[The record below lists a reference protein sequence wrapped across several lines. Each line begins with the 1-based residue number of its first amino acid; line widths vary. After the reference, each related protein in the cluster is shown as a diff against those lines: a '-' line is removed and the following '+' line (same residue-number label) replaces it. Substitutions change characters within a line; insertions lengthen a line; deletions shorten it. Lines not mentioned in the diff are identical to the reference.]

1 MKARALDPGPT
12 ETVNLVDHSNT
23 EAPTLEDYRQE
34 LVTVARD
41 HGQECA
47 RRDDP
52 DAFDAAIA
60 AIRDAAELGS
70 FSAERCRLPSFPSSA
85 RFGVLVPAEVRRA
98 RVHRLRDLAPAC
110 ETRRLVQAVEGV
122 MSEPPPFFIGMTA
135 ALMDRRLTGTDV
147 RVLCALSS
155 FYNRKTGACW
165 PSKSSIQERSGMGRT
180 VVSDSLRHLRDAGY
194 VNYWKSATKAGN
206 EYEILYPE
214 VEYEGVGPPDTP
226 RSGCATRG

>member
-70 FSAERCRLPSFPSSA
+70 FSA
-85 RFGVLVPAEVRRA
+85 
-98 RVHRLRDLAPAC
+98 D
-110 ETRRLVQAVEGV
+110 
-122 MSEPPPFFIGMTA
+122 
-135 ALMDRRLTGTDV
+135 DV
-147 RVLCALSS
+147 V
-155 FYNRKTGACW
+155 F
-165 PSKSSIQERSGMGRT
+165 
-180 VVSDSLRHLRDAGY
+180 
-194 VNYWKSATKAGN
+194 
-206 EYEILYPE
+206 
-214 VEYEGVGPPDTP
+214 P
-226 RSGCATRG
+226 RSRAVLGSAFSFLRKSGELECIGYAISRRPARHGGLCRQWRAS

>member
-1 MKARALDPGPT
+1 
-12 ETVNLVDHSNT
+12 
-23 EAPTLEDYRQE
+23 
-34 LVTVARD
+34 
-41 HGQECA
+41 
-47 RRDDP
+47 
-52 DAFDAAIA
+52 
-60 AIRDAAELGS
+60 
-70 FSAERCRLPSFPSSA
+70 
-85 RFGVLVPAEVRRA
+85 
-98 RVHRLRDLAPAC
+98 
-110 ETRRLVQAVEGV
+110 

-194 VNYWKSATKAGN
+194 INYWKSATKAGN